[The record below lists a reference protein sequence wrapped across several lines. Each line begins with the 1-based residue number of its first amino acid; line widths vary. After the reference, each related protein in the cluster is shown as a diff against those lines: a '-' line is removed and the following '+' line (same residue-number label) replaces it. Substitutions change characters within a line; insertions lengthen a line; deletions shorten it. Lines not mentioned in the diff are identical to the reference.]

1 MEKQPLF
8 KERGPKKEVEVLMV
22 IQLGVAEVARR
33 KVTGDEGTLTN
44 ISEGV
49 IEDAAQGIGYVLG
62 AVIEGVVGAIIPV
75 VEQLI
80 PAIIRS
86 IEAGFKAVRESVK
99 GSEADIITIMTIVII
114 FIGSFV
120 TARGILSRG
129 TMTGMAPPAPS
140 VPVVGAV
147 PL

>member
-1 MEKQPLF
+1 
-8 KERGPKKEVEVLMV
+8 MV
-22 IQLGVAEVARR
+22 IQLGAAEIARR
-33 KVTGDEGTLTN
+33 KATGDEGTLAN

-62 AVIEGVVGAIIPV
+62 AVIEGVVNSIIPV
-75 VEQLI
+75 IEELI
-80 PAIIRS
+80 PALIRS
-86 IEAGFKAVRESVK
+86 VEAGFKAVRESVK